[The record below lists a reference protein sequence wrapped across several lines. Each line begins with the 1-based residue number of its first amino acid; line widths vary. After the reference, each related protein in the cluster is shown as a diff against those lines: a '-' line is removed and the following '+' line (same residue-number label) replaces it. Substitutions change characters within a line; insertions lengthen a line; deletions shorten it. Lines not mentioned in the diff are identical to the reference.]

1 MTKLIN
7 IAVNSCRE
15 CNYLRSNIGTGYTC
29 LKLEDSKE
37 FEPEFD
43 FIKIHE
49 RCTLPDG
56 TITIESMVGVE
67 NLSTDTI
74 TQGAQKAGEQVLE
87 QLQFA
92 LADLQATAQ

>member
-56 TITIESMVGVE
+56 TITIESMV
-67 NLSTDTI
+67 
-74 TQGAQKAGEQVLE
+74 E
-87 QLQFA
+87 QLNRSA
-92 LADLQATAQ
+92 KYTARVRELLKDDKIKEAKMLVGIHNG